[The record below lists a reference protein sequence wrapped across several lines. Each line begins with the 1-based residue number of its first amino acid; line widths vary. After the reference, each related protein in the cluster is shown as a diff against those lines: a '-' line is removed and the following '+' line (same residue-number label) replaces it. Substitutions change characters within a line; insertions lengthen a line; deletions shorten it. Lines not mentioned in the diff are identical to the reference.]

1 MNVRMNVCQDDDYAP
16 NVELEIASDDDRSV
30 HTESAEESES
40 EDDSPSHSDDDDDGE
55 EQEKEGKGSCEGSSS
70 KGKRKAAGNSIGVS
84 YCVVSQSGVCLSVCL
99 CVVFSSFFYLV
110 HSCALRSAVLR

>member
-1 MNVRMNVCQDDDYAP
+1 VRMNVCQDDDYAP

-84 YCVVSQSGVCLSVCL
+84 YFNRGCVYVCMCVCVSYLSRVSIL
-99 CVVFSSFFYLV
+99 FVRSS
-110 HSCALRSAVLR
+110 HRRSVVLR